1 MTKEDLAAVE
11 AATKAAVARLDAT
24 AYAGCRK
31 TLNSALT
38 NLDFYTQQST
48 FSLGGARYWA
58 TQARLEL
65 DQILKALV
73 SAEAISAGG
82 KQ

>member
-1 MTKEDLAAVE
+1 MSDEDLAAID
-11 AATKAAVARLDAT
+11 AATQAAVTRLAT
-24 AYAGCRK
+24 TPYSGCRK
-31 TLNSALT
+31 TLDTALT
-38 NLDFYTQQST
+38 NLDYYTQQST

-65 DQILKALV
+65 DQLLKALV
-73 SAEAISAGG
+73 AAEAVSGG